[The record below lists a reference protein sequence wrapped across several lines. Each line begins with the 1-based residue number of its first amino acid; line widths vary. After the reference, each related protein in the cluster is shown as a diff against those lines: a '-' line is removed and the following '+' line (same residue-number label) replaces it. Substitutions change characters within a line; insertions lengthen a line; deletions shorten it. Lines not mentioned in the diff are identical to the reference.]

1 MRLMVASLL
10 LPFTVDARYRGT
22 FNANQFDLNSLGN
35 PFSPGSFFSLKSLG
49 NEQGR
54 YRSSACVQ
62 SAAVAPCSADDP
74 VVCERQGRSRTTIA
88 IPQRDPILVNNPKRR
103 EVTKKEEMLCLGD
116 ISYTARPLACC
127 SCYSDHPL
135 LLTRRI
141 SAGHTATRIYQARS
155 RRSNR
160 G

>member
-35 PFSPGSFFSLKSLG
+35 PFRPGSFFSLKSLG

-54 YRSSACVQ
+54 CKSSAGVQ
-62 SAAVAPCSADDP
+62 SAAFVRCSP
-74 VVCERQGRSRTTIA
+74 GYLSWFERQGRSRTTLG
-88 IPQRDPILVNNPKRR
+88 IPQRNPILVNNPKRR

-116 ISYTARPLACC
+116 ISYTAPSPA
-127 SCYSDHPL
+127 
-135 LLTRRI
+135 
-141 SAGHTATRIYQARS
+141 
-155 RRSNR
+155 
-160 G
+160 